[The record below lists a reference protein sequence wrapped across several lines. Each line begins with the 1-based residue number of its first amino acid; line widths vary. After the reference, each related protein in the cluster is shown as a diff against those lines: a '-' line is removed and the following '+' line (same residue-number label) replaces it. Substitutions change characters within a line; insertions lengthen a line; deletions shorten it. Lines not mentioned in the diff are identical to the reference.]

1 MRYFRKIILKDDF
14 LKVLLLA
21 MEGKIII
28 MIVVLNKVP
37 VLKMI

>member
-1 MRYFRKIILKDDF
+1 MRNFRRIILKDDF
-14 LKVLLLA
+14 TKVLLLA

-28 MIVVLNKVP
+28 MIIVLNKVP